1 MQNPITPAPP
11 ARSFFYGWLIV
22 AVATLAMMV
31 TNGLAVGGL
40 PVFFKPL
47 LTDLGI
53 TDRSVIARAGMIT
66 FLISGGLAPVVG
78 NLIGRVNLRALM
90 TLGCVFL
97 GAGLALYSRATKPT
111 DIYLAHMLLGLCL
124 CCASLIPNT
133 VLVSNWFNRLRGVA
147 MGIVITGTSLGTM
160 LIPKLAVPLI
170 ERYNWRFAMLALS
183 GLAWFV
189 LIPALWLVVRVHPQ
203 EVGQE
208 RDGAAPTSAPAKET
222 VHADAKT
229 PIELPGMTLGQA
241 LHTPL
246 FYLFSLCAALL
257 FYAIL
262 AVVQQLTLYLQSPR
276 LGMTLAAAGT
286 IQTTL
291 GGASIVGKLAFGW
304 LSDRLPKAWVH
315 LACCAVLCLAA
326 SFLLNLTAP
335 LAFPFALAFGFGY
348 GGAFVLVQ
356 LMVAECFGLR
366 EQGRILGII
375 LIVETVGGGLG
386 IFLTGALAQAAGD
399 YAFGF
404 RVVFAATVVA
414 LLAALPLIRLMPK
427 RAEVA

>member
-1 MQNPITPAPP
+1 MQNSITPAPP

-97 GAGLALYSRATKPT
+97 GVGLALYSRATKPT

-170 ERYNWRFAMLALS
+170 ERYDWRFALLVLS

-208 RDGAAPTSAPAKET
+208 RDGAPPNPAPANE
-222 VHADAKT
+222 ASAKQ
-229 PIELPGMTLGQA
+229 PLELPGMTLGQT
-241 LHTPL
+241 LRTPL
-246 FYLFSLCAALL
+246 FYLFSICAAML

-286 IQTTL
+286 IQATL
-291 GGASIVGKLAFGW
+291 GAASIGGKLVFGW
-304 LSDRLPKAWVH
+304 LSDRFPKAWVN

-326 SFLLNLTAP
+326 SLLLNLTAA

-366 EQGRILGII
+366 ELGRILGII